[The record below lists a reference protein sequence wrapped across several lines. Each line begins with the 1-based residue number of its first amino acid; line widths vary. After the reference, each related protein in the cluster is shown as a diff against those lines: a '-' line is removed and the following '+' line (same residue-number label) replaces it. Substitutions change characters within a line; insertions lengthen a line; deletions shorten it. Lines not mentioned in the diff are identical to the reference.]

1 VLIAAR
7 VLPSSRASSLAGR
20 VADPVLNLLGAG
32 ISPLAGRPLDKE
44 FNCSLKLDYFLDYLI
59 VWHASNRNGRVT
71 RNDNSIRHIARDY
84 GASSDQGILSDRH
97 SRT

>member
-1 VLIAAR
+1 MLIAAR
-7 VLPSSRASSLAGR
+7 VLPASRASSLAGR
-20 VADPVLNLLGAG
+20 VADPALNLLGAG

-44 FNCSLKLDYFLDYLI
+44 FNCSLKLDYFI
-59 VWHASNRNGRVT
+59 VWYDSNRNGRVT
-71 RNDNSIRHIARDY
+71 RNHNSIRHIARDY